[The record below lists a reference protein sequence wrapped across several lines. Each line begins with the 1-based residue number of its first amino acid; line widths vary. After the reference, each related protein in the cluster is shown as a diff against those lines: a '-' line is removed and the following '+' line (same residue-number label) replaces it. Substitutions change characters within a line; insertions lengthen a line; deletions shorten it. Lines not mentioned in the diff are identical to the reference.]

1 MLEEPK
7 GWRQLQQRAQREK
20 DPKKLAQI
28 IDQMNQLLT
37 EHEHAAAKE
46 EKLASVARA
55 NVPSN
60 TRQRVDYVALT
71 NLSSSKRNSRIRRF
85 RVW

>member
-37 EHEHAAAKE
+37 EHENAAAKE
-46 EKLASVARA
+46 ERPASRA
-55 NVPSN
+55 QRERSKQYPS
-60 TRQRVDYVALT
+60 A
-71 NLSSSKRNSRIRRF
+71 S
-85 RVW
+85 